1 MPPENK
7 KSLIWLS
14 KYLSLAFTLPAS
26 VVGGYILGAVADH
39 WIHLPVLRAVGIL
52 LGMAAGL
59 VQIIRQFSR
68 RAPHQEWLVM
78 FSGRSITVA

>member
-1 MPPENK
+1 MPREHQ

-26 VVGGYILGAVADH
+26 VLAGYILGSIADH
-39 WIHLPVLRAVGIL
+39 WLHIPILRAVGIL

-59 VQIIRQFSR
+59 FQILRELFRDER
-68 RAPHQEWLVM
+68 RTKDG
-78 FSGRSITVA
+78 S